1 MIIRI
6 IRDGKTACMKKKV
19 VVVEDDESIR
29 DILQIILEREG
40 YSTINCRD
48 GNGIFRGTV
57 EVPDLYMIDRQ
68 LSGADGLE
76 ICKYLKQNEPTSQ
89 VPIIVLSAT
98 PGIENI
104 AKNAGADAFIEK
116 PFSKKLLVE
125 TIGNII
131 GNHRS

>member
-1 MIIRI
+1 
-6 IRDGKTACMKKKV
+6 MKKKV

-48 GNGIFRGTV
+48 GNDIFNGTV

-76 ICKYLKQNEPTSQ
+76 VCKFLRQQHTTNS
-89 VPIIVLSAT
+89 VPIIILSAT

-104 AKNAGADAFIEK
+104 AKLAGADVFIEK
-116 PFSKKLLVE
+116 PFSKKHLIKIVE
-125 TIGNII
+125 SLINKKATD
-131 GNHRS
+131 

>member
-1 MIIRI
+1 
-6 IRDGKTACMKKKV
+6 MKKKV

-48 GNGIFRGTV
+48 GNDIFNGTV

-76 ICKYLKQNEPTSQ
+76 VCKFLRQQHTTNS
-89 VPIIVLSAT
+89 VPIIILSAT

-104 AKNAGADAFIEK
+104 QSLQAPMYLSKNRFRKSI
-116 PFSKKLLVE
+116 LLK
-125 TIGNII
+125 
-131 GNHRS
+131 

>member
-1 MIIRI
+1 
-6 IRDGKTACMKKKV
+6 MKNKVV

-40 YSTINCRD
+40 YSTINCKD
-48 GNGIFRGTV
+48 GHQIFNGAV

-76 ICKYLKQNEPTSQ
+76 ICRYLKQQASTSE
-89 VPIIVLSAT
+89 VPIIILSAT

-104 AKNAGADAFIEK
+104 ARNAGANAFIEK
-116 PFSKKLLVE
+116 PFSKKHLVE
-125 TIGNII
+125 TVENVING
-131 GNHRS
+131 RL

>member
-1 MIIRI
+1 MNKR
-6 IRDGKTACMKKKV
+6 V

-29 DILQIILEREG
+29 DILQIILERAG

-48 GNGIFRGTV
+48 GYGILNGTV

-76 ICKYLKQNEPTSQ
+76 ICKYLKQQESTSDIP
-89 VPIIVLSAT
+89 VIILSAT
-98 PGIENI
+98 PGIAHI

-116 PFSKKLLVE
+116 PFSKNHLV
-125 TIGNII
+125 NIVHEVI
-131 GNHRS
+131 SSEGS